1 MANLYANENF
11 PLPVV
16 IELRKMGHDVLTTV
30 EAGKANQAIPDED
43 VLEFARLQSRAVL
56 TINRKHF
63 VRIHDSKKP
72 HAGIIACTVDLD
84 FPGQAARIN
93 ELLRAAGNISG
104 KLIRVNRPA

>member
-16 IELRKMGHDVLTTV
+16 IELRKLGHNVLTTV

-43 VLEFARLQSRAVL
+43 VLEFARSQNRAVL

-63 VRIHDSKKP
+63 VRLHESQKP
-72 HAGIIACTVDLD
+72 HAGIIACSLDLD
-84 FPGQAARIN
+84 FSAQAARIH
-93 ELLRAAGNISG
+93 ELLGAASNISG